1 MIILDSNVISEVMRP
16 LPAASVTKWLETQ
29 RRASVFSTTITQ
41 AEILY
46 GIHLMPEG
54 KRRDGLLGA
63 AMTFFNVRLAGKVLS
78 FDSDAAVI
86 FSRLAADRRRSGR
99 PISHPDAQIASITL
113 SLGATLATRNLRD
126 FEGCGIALVNPWDER

>member
-1 MIILDSNVISEVMRP
+1 MRP
-16 LPAASVTKWLETQ
+16 IPAASVAKWLETQ

-46 GIHLMPEG
+46 GIDLLPEG

-63 AMTFFNVRLAGKVLS
+63 AMTLFNVRLAGKVLS

-86 FSRLAADRRRSGR
+86 SRGWPPTVAGAAGRSVTQMRRSPR
-99 PISHPDAQIASITL
+99 S
-113 SLGATLATRNLRD
+113 R
-126 FEGCGIALVNPWDER
+126 

>member
-1 MIILDSNVISEVMRP
+1 MIILDTNVISEVMRP
-16 LPAASVTKWLETQ
+16 IPAASVSRWLETQ
-29 RRASVFSTTITQ
+29 QRASVFSTTVTQ
-41 AEILY
+41 AEILF

-63 AMTFFNVRLAGKVLS
+63 ATTFFNVRLAGKVLS
-78 FDSDAAVI
+78 FDGDAAVA

-113 SLGATLATRNLRD
+113 SLGATLATRNVRD
-126 FEGCGIALVNPWDER
+126 FEHCGIEMVNPWGND